1 MLIWPD
7 LVICHKSTQP
17 EHAGA
22 PPSLSP
28 FTVACAS
35 PVAGGAAAVLLGGS
49 AAFCSMRV
57 LHMVTADVTHGCSS
71 SWELPPHSP

>member
-1 MLIWPD
+1 M
-7 LVICHKSTQP
+7 
-17 EHAGA
+17 
-22 PPSLSP
+22 SP